1 MTVQTQ
7 IKVTDAMLM
16 HLVIQPR
23 SLCKITTFL
32 NSKHWSYVLMNE
44 FNLQSY
50 P

>member
-16 HLVIQPR
+16 HLVKQPR

-32 NSKHWSYVLMNE
+32 KIHIANIGRMFL
-44 FNLQSY
+44 
-50 P
+50 